1 MHENEKRDI
10 PTTEQ
15 FEREL
20 KRLRYRENFLKSLW
34 STVSGLIV
42 AAALAVIIST
52 MLMPVL
58 RVTGTEV
65 TITASATDAGTTN
78 SDSVTYTVTPFTITG
93 KDNLSVTRTE
103 GGTVD
108 LTANAAAYWGSSDET
123 IAAVDA
129 NGKVTFLKNGSVTII
144 ATHGAVS
151 DTVTFTVSSLGFT
164 PTVTPAT
171 VHVGGTATLSADL
184 EGIRRSICSIWRR
197 ACRFRSM
204 RHRMPRIGAM
214 RTRVRFLPRS

>member
-58 RVTGTEV
+58 RVTGTSMTPTLKNDEV
-65 TITASATDAGTTN
+65 LLCNKLGNYQCGDVIAFYYNNMTTWH
-78 SDSVTYTVTPFTITG
+78 G
-93 KDNLSVTRTE
+93 
-103 GGTVD
+103 
-108 LTANAAAYWGSSDET
+108 
-123 IAAVDA
+123 AAVRSA
-129 NGKVTFLKNGSVTII
+129 
-144 ATHGAVS
+144 
-151 DTVTFTVSSLGFT
+151 
-164 PTVTPAT
+164 PA
-171 VHVGGTATLSADL
+171 
-184 EGIRRSICSIWRR
+184 R
-197 ACRFRSM
+197 
-204 RHRMPRIGAM
+204 
-214 RTRVRFLPRS
+214 